1 MPCLVAIHVRPALFW
16 REIEEEWMA
25 RGRQEMRE
33 ELEGEDREETGLD
46 VLKRLVYVVTRLLYM
61 WPSTEAWS
69 T

>member
-1 MPCLVAIHVRPALFW
+1 
-16 REIEEEWMA
+16 MA

-46 VLKRLVYVVTRLLYM
+46 VLKRLVYTVTRLLYM